1 MKKNKLNYLEKIAFN
16 VIDSLNKKGAHTN
29 PVKIKQNIKGFLEK
43 ISLKFTEYLPLNS
56 KGIDIGA
63 GLGILS
69 ELLKP
74 RIIYN
79 LDINPPKE
87 GYGIQ
92 IKGDAE
98 DINFEGESFDF
109 ALLFYAFNH
118 FKNQEK
124 AFSEMY
130 RIVKNKGYI
139 IAMMEFSRY
148 KGQEH
153 LIKLN
158 ELSMNKIIYGKNCFS
173 EEINPLKKKDFERL
187 INYFSLKRISIEKF
201 PPTQKI
207 DFIFKSSKYLYVL
220 QK

>member
-1 MKKNKLNYLEKIAFN
+1 MKDNKLNYLEKIAFD

-69 ELLKP
+69 EVLKP
-74 RIIYN
+74 RIVYN

-98 DINFEGESFDF
+98 DINFEDESFDF
-109 ALLFYAFNH
+109 ALSFYAFNH
-118 FKNQEK
+118 FKNPEK

-139 IAMMEFSRY
+139 IVMMEFPRY

-153 LIKLN
+153 LIRLN
-158 ELSMNKIIYGKNCFS
+158 ELSMNKIIYEKNCLS
-173 EEINPLKKKDFERL
+173 EEMSYLKRKNFEKL
-187 INYFSLKRISIEKF
+187 INDFSLKRISIEKF